1 MSLEDLKEQ
10 GILIPEEEWG
20 EHRLKTTVP
29 QFTFA
34 ILFLIS
40 VSGCVMAY
48 FGDGH
53 TLTWIGLVVFFTA
66 FYVMIWVNDRAV
78 TRQRERFEKE
88 HKEASE
94 SEEAES

>member
-29 QFTFA
+29 QVAFA

-40 VSGCVMAY
+40 VAGCVMAY
-48 FGDGH
+48 YGDGNS
-53 TLTWIGLVVFFTA
+53 LTWIGIVVFFVA
-66 FYVMIWVNDRAV
+66 FFVMIWLNDRAV

-88 HKEASE
+88 H
-94 SEEAES
+94 EEATRSGKRS

>member
-29 QFTFA
+29 QLPFA

-40 VSGCVMAY
+40 VAGCVMAY
-48 FGDGH
+48 YGDGNS
-53 TLTWIGLVVFFTA
+53 LTWIGIVVFFAA
-66 FYVMIWVNDRAV
+66 FFVMIWLNDRAV

-88 HKEASE
+88 HEAATESGKE
-94 SEEAES
+94 